1 MQILPESTGV
11 TGETNDSA
19 VSDGVHVR
27 VRRLEQ
33 MLGRICR
40 RRSMAEERR
49 SDGRRSGGG
58 AVALNTGGVDAP
70 PPASHLPFFPLRD
83 LEYSREELS
92 RMMKRCRHKEREAF
106 EE

>member
-1 MQILPESTGV
+1 MQILPESTAV

-19 VSDGVHVR
+19 VSDGVR
-27 VRRLEQ
+27 VRCLEQ

-40 RRSMAEERR
+40 CRSMAEERQ
-49 SDGRRSGGG
+49 SDRRRSGGG
-58 AVALNTGGVDAP
+58 AAALNTGGVDAC
-70 PPASHLPFFPLRD
+70 LPSPVFPLQV
-83 LEYSREELS
+83 LEYSREELP

>member
-1 MQILPESTGV
+1 MQILPESAAV
-11 TGETNDSA
+11 TGETNDPA
-19 VSDGVHVR
+19 VSDGVR
-27 VRRLEQ
+27 VCRLEQ

-40 RRSMAEERR
+40 RRSMAEARWSDRR
-49 SDGRRSGGG
+49 RGGG
-58 AVALNTGGVDAP
+58 GVVALNTGGVDA
-70 PPASHLPFFPLRD
+70 ALQTCLPSPVLPLQD